1 MHDKGGRTIILF
13 DFAGS
18 VVATPAASF
27 MLPRILQPW
36 FPRVV
41 PQLSNAKDLNLTTSV
56 NLHWYSQVIQGAGA
70 IHPRRA
76 YALDTLSLFPV
87 PNGFKW

>member
-1 MHDKGGRTIILF
+1 VVHDKGGRTIMLF

-18 VVATPAASF
+18 VVTAPAASF

-41 PQLSNAKDLNLTTSV
+41 PQFSNAKELNLTTSEN
-56 NLHWYSQVIQGAGA
+56 NLLLVLSSQ
-70 IHPRRA
+70 
-76 YALDTLSLFPV
+76 
-87 PNGFKW
+87 